1 MFATRKRLSSAVE
14 PRRADLAPAAER
26 AVGAGHRPGRRR
38 RRDEGLEPRPHPPGI
53 GRDVGEADRRPR
65 AVAELDMGVL
75 GRDPL
80 HLGQQVG
87 VERELQHVLR
97 VRLALQ
103 LGVGDLVG
111 PGPERRRPLDP
122 LEEVAPAA
130 PGAAGERAL
139 EHHLGAPLERRAGR
153 RDALRQRH
161 ALPDDL
167 DDAPARGPQPRQVA
181 RLVGVAV
188 ALQELRVLA
197 VLARRGPP
205 SHHPR
210 QVERRRVGAS
220 GKAHQVGSGE
230 KDTTL
235 VTLHLSASPS
245 APPPLAGA
253 PTCGAS
259 RPRLPYWLSSV
270 TKPVIVHRASRD
282 TSTQPSGDEVV
293 NRHEHCLENP
303 WR

>member
-1 MFATRKRLSSAVE
+1 
-14 PRRADLAPAAER
+14 
-26 AVGAGHRPGRRR
+26 
-38 RRDEGLEPRPHPPGI
+38 
-53 GRDVGEADRRPR
+53 
-65 AVAELDMGVL
+65 MGVL
-75 GRDPL
+75 RRDPL

-87 VERELQHVLR
+87 IERELQHMLR

-111 PGPERRRPLDP
+111 PGPERRRPVDP

-130 PGAAGERAL
+130 PGAAGQRPL

-197 VLARRGPP
+197 VPGRRGPP

-210 QVERRRVGAS
+210 QVERRRVGAA

-245 APPPLAGA
+245 APPPLPEHPPAGRVA
-253 PTCGAS
+253 RGFRC
-259 RPRLPYWLSSV
+259 RLSSM

-282 TSTQPSGDEVV
+282 TSTQPSGEEVV